1 MAVSAGDF
9 NNMMGQDLE
18 VERLRRQVQ
27 AMQDEIE
34 QIRRDIYN
42 PPQDVEQLEVDETQ
56 VAVVRNEPPPAP
68 WYAPRRFNNAMNWMY
83 DIAQGH
89 AILRNFGWAALDA
102 TRLVGFV
109 GGVAIAA
116 VKATPAAV
124 AKAKGAAAAVG
135 ALAAANPVGAGVA
148 AVVAVAAVERA
159 TRYED
164 EDGVTK
170 HKCAIM

>member
-1 MAVSAGDF
+1 MVALVGDF

-18 VERLRRQVQ
+18 IERLRRQVQ

-42 PPQDVEQLEVDETQ
+42 PPNDVEQLEVDETQ
-56 VAVVRNEPPPAP
+56 VVARNEPPPAP

-83 DIAQGH
+83 DVAQGH

-102 TRLVGFV
+102 TRFVGFV
-109 GGVAIAA
+109 GGVAMAA

-135 ALAAANPVGAGVA
+135 AIAAANPVGAGVVG
-148 AVVAVAAVERA
+148 VVALAAAEKA
-159 TRYED
+159 TRYKD
-164 EDGVTK
+164 EDGNTR
-170 HKCAIM
+170 HSCSIM